1 MKNTIANLLAVLAL
15 LFSNMAV
22 ATVQLGTD
30 YKLVEPAHPV
40 GAGQIEVVDFFSYAC
55 SHCYH
60 LHQSMAQWS
69 SAIPGDVKLTH
80 VPVIFNSSWE
90 SMARMY
96 HTLQSLG
103 QADALHDEIYKE
115 VHVRHLDLADQLS
128 TKPSRLDFMQQLGVD
143 PNKFTT
149 AYDSPDIERKLAE
162 AGKWQEHYKIL
173 GTPTLVV
180 DGKYMIAGLTPDRT
194 VQVLQEVI
202 ELARRNRAVATPKAA
217 VPAAA
222 PVAAPP
228 AAEPQPSPKL
238 PAPHKQAK
246 AKQPKAKQSR
256 AMDLDLRHCLELES
270 NAAIAKCA
278 GE

>member
-1 MKNTIANLLAVLAL
+1 MNMIANLIAVLAL

-22 ATVQLGTD
+22 ATVEPGKD
-30 YKLVEPAHPV
+30 YKLVESAQPA
-40 GAGQIEVVDFFSYAC
+40 GSGQIEVLDFFSYAC

-69 SAIPGDVKLTH
+69 SAVPGDVRLTH
-80 VPVIFNSSWE
+80 VPVIFNAPWE

-115 VHVRHLDLADQLS
+115 VHGRNLDLADQLS
-128 TKPSRLDFMQQLGVD
+128 TKPSRLDFMLLLGVNPD
-143 PNKFTT
+143 KFTA
-149 AYDSPDIERKLAE
+149 AYDSPDIERRLAE
-162 AGKWQEHYKIL
+162 ARKLQDHYQIR

-180 DGKYMIAGLTPDRT
+180 DGKYLISGQTPERT

-202 ELARRNRAVATPKAA
+202 ELARKSRV
-217 VPAAA
+217 
-222 PVAAPP
+222 VAASTTIAPTPP
-228 AAEPQPSPKL
+228 AAVAQPEPELQPSLKR
-238 PAPHKQAK
+238 PAPRKHAK
-246 AKQPKAKQSR
+246 AKQPR
-256 AMDLDLRHCLELES
+256 ATNLDMRHCLELEN

>member
-1 MKNTIANLLAVLAL
+1 MKHTIANLIAVLAL

-22 ATVQLGTD
+22 ATVEPGKD
-30 YKLVEPAHPV
+30 YKLVESAKLT
-40 GAGQIEVVDFFSYAC
+40 GSGQIEVLDFFSYVC
-55 SHCYH
+55 SHCYY

-69 SAIPGDVKLTH
+69 SAIPNDVRLTQ
-80 VPVIFNSSWE
+80 VPVIFNESWE

-96 HTLQSLG
+96 HALQLLG
-103 QADALHDEIYKE
+103 QADALHDEIYKA

-128 TKPSRLDFMQQLGVD
+128 TKPSRLDFMMQLGVD
-143 PNKFTT
+143 PDKFTA

-162 AGKWQEHYKIL
+162 AGKLQERYQIR

-180 DGKYMIAGLTPDRT
+180 DGKYLITGLTPDRT

-202 ELARRNRAVATPKAA
+202 ELARKSRVVA
-217 VPAAA
+217 VP
-222 PVAAPP
+222 VAMVPAPP
-228 AAEPQPSPKL
+228 SATAPPEPKPQPSLKR
-238 PAPHKQAK
+238 PAPRKHAK
-246 AKQPKAKQSR
+246 AKQPR
-256 AMDLDLRHCLELES
+256 PMNLDLRHCLELGS